1 MRKKEGAKI
10 YEECSIGKTEVEEI
24 PCVSETGRNQWGL
37 LMERQESIKEK
48 GIQRMNIWF
57 SQQMNCVK
65 VFVVFILGRKV
76 EAIIGGKWATG
87 DSFKNILRFL
97 IRDT

>member
-1 MRKKEGAKI
+1 
-10 YEECSIGKTEVEEI
+10 
-24 PCVSETGRNQWGL
+24 
-37 LMERQESIKEK
+37 MERQGNVKEK
-48 GIQRMNIWF
+48 RIQRMNISF
-57 SQQMNCVK
+57 SQQMDCAK

-76 EAIIGGKWATG
+76 EAIIGGKFATG